1 MILGADVF
9 FTVMDRVRAFWD
21 WLFGAML
28 PAVPLDLRD
37 DLLLVQ
43 HQRVAGLVPILYLT
57 VAINASASGLAAHGD
72 FPVAYQLMFIGGLLL
87 TCGWRYLVW
96 RNRTH
101 GRSDLTN
108 ARRNLRATSWVA
120 IILSLLGGLWTLSS
134 YLDTNE
140 ARGILAAVFIL
151 MTTFATAT
159 CLISLART
167 AICSAVVALLPI
179 TIALLLSSDPIIMAV
194 GVSFGV
200 VILLFAQL
208 VTNNFSET
216 IDNLRL
222 NRDLKLLSETDA
234 LTGAKNRRA
243 FAGAVDQLR
252 GGLVG
257 EFAIF
262 LLDLNGFKRA
272 NDQYGHSAGDIIL
285 TGVVERLETLFPV
298 DACVARLGGDEFAVL
313 VPNAGNAELCKDRAA
328 AVRKTLALPHVCNGK
343 LISVSVSVG
352 ISRYPENGKDL
363 PQLLKHADHML
374 YSEKSHV
381 SASKTAHDRR
391 AHR

>member
-1 MILGADVF
+1 
-9 FTVMDRVRAFWD
+9 MDRGRAFGERI
-21 WLFGAML
+21 FGAML

-43 HQRVAGLVPILYLT
+43 YQRVAGLVPILYLT
-57 VAINASASGLAAHGD
+57 VAINAAASGLAAHGN
-72 FPVAYQLMFIGGLLL
+72 FPVAYQFVFLGGLL
-87 TCGWRYLVW
+87 CACVWRYLVW
-96 RNRTH
+96 RNRTQ
-101 GRSDLTN
+101 GDSDLIN
-108 ARRNLRATSWVA
+108 ARINLRATSWVA
-120 IILSLLGGLWTLSS
+120 IILSLLGGLWTLVS
-134 YLDTNE
+134 YLQTNE
-140 ARGILAAVFIL
+140 VRGILAAVFIL

-167 AICSAVVALLPI
+167 AICSAVAALLPI
-179 TIALLLSSDPIIMAV
+179 TIALLLSSDPIIMTV

-252 GGLVG
+252 ERRVG

-262 LLDLNGFKRA
+262 LMDLNGFKRA
-272 NDQYGHSAGDIIL
+272 NDQYGHSVGDIIL
-285 TGVVERLETLFPV
+285 TGVVERLELLFPV

-313 VPNAGNAELCKDRAA
+313 VPNAGNAELCGDRAA

-352 ISRYPENGKDL
+352 ISRYPEHGKDL
-363 PQLLKHADHML
+363 PQLLKHADQLL
-374 YSEKSHV
+374 YSEKSEV
-381 SASKTAHDRR
+381 SAPKPAHDRR
-391 AHR
+391 THR